1 MLTIDW
7 AKIDKF
13 YIALVFV
20 LILMA
25 ILVIFTFKSV
35 FSAFNTAYEIDQGSA
50 VTELKVDREKLEE
63 AYGWVFNR
71 GANPLKIKY

>member
-25 ILVIFTFKSV
+25 ILVIFTFKSI
-35 FSAFNTAYEIDQGSA
+35 FSAFNTAYEIDQGSIA
-50 VTELKVDREKLEE
+50 TELRVDKGRLEE
-63 AYGWVFNR
+63 AYDWVFKR
-71 GANPLKIKY
+71 GANPLEIRY